1 MYSGIIATGV
11 KPGINKDDIIQRF
24 FEINKKLK
32 PADRVRSLCI
42 LNDRT
47 VGYRF
52 PEPGNPNRM
61 QQFVHELEEKN
72 LKPIAYQLEKA
83 QSALYPFVC
92 ELFCHLFNSI
102 LGAEGYYEEFGY
114 KEIQVKVLD
123 FTSDNEAKE

>member
-1 MYSGIIATGV
+1 
-11 KPGINKDDIIQRF
+11 
-24 FEINKKLK
+24 
-32 PADRVRSLCI
+32 
-42 LNDRT
+42 
-47 VGYRF
+47 
-52 PEPGNPNRM
+52 M

-72 LKPIAYQLEKA
+72 LEPIAYQLEKA